1 MDILKRPQKIKTPI
15 WFMRQA
21 GRYLPEYKKIRKKN
35 ENFLDMCFSPTI
47 ASEISLQPIKR
58 FDLDFIILF
67 SDILVIPFALDQK
80 VTFKEKIGPVLN
92 IINSKKDLKYS
103 SLKNIMI
110 KLKPVF
116 ETLQILKEEKKNKRL
131 IGFCGGPFTVLT
143 YMIEGGT
150 STEHLKIRRFLSSR
164 REEMDELID
173 LLTEVSIE
181 YLRLQILSGA
191 DVIQVFDSWAGL
203 LDMEN
208 YEEYVMKPSKRIY
221 QEIKKEFP
229 QTPVIFFPRGSGGK
243 LVDFINY
250 VECDAISLDE
260 KFPQELVGISER
272 KKIILQGNLSPKSL
286 LEGGDKMEQ
295 EIRNCMQRFK
305 NNLHIFNLSHGVLPS
320 TPPENIE
327 RTIELVREFDETN

>member
-35 ENFLDMCFSPTI
+35 QNFLDMCFSPTI

-150 STEHLKIRRFLSSR
+150 STEHLKIKRFLSSQ

-181 YLRLQILSGA
+181 YLRWQILSGA

-208 YEEYVMKPSKRIY
+208 YEEYVMKPSKMIY
-221 QEIKKEFP
+221 EYIKKEFP

-286 LEGGDKMEQ
+286 LEGGDKMEK